1 MVDYFLILKLWVIL
15 LNSTDKEDEFM
26 LSRVNLFLVVFWVL
40 VVLIGHISELSKWSP
55 ISHRRSAL
63 NIFARSHFPCWSST
77 SIS

>member
-1 MVDYFLILKLWVIL
+1 
-15 LNSTDKEDEFM
+15 M

-63 NIFARSHFPCWSST
+63 NILARSHFPC
-77 SIS
+77 